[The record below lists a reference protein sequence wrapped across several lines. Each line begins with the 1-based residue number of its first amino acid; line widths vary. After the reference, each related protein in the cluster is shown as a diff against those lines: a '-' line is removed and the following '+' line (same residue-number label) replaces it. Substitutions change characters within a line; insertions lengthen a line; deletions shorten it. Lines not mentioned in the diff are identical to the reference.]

1 MRKFWGKEGGNE
13 RNEEDSRT
21 NEVRLMSSED
31 KTRSSYSDLR
41 CEDVI
46 MKDKKQY
53 GRVRNSL
60 MTYLRD
66 TYGEQIA
73 NRALWRVSKR
83 ITEGYLNP

>member
-13 RNEEDSRT
+13 RNKEDSRT
-21 NEVRLMSSED
+21 NEVRLTSSED
-31 KTRSSYSDLR
+31 KTRSNDGDLR
-41 CEDVI
+41 CEDAI

-60 MTYLRD
+60 MKYLRGM
-66 TYGEQIA
+66 YGEQIA

-83 ITEGYLNP
+83 MAEGYLNP